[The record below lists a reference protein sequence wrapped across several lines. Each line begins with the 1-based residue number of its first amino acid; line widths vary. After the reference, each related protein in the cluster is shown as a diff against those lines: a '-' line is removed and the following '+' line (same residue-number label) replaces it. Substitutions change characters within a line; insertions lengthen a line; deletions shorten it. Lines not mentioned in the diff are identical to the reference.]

1 MGSFFVRL
9 DLKGHDKISFLYYT
23 RPMKTYEILFEKLY
37 QQDDFVRG
45 QELADQLGISR
56 TAIWKGVQALEQQGL
71 IIQSIKKKGYKLL
84 TGDLIVPEQLAQE
97 LAIPVSYNPASSST
111 QLDAKAGL
119 ETGLTAPRL
128 YLAPNQTG
136 AKGRFGRS
144 FFACPQG
151 GIYMSL
157 HLQPNLPHP
166 DLPAY
171 TLMVAAS
178 LVKAIANLT
187 GIQCQIKWV
196 NDIYLGQK
204 KIAGILTEAITAIE
218 TGLVTDI
225 IIGVGIN
232 FHINDFPDDLRDK
245 AGSLFQEQ
253 PTILRQQLIAETW
266 RLFFQTPEPD
276 LVRYYKDWS
285 LVLGREIS
293 FLEKGQSCTAKVL
306 DISDKGELLIE
317 FPSGQQGY
325 LNSGE
330 ISLTSWDLTKNG

>member
-1 MGSFFVRL
+1 
-9 DLKGHDKISFLYYT
+9 
-23 RPMKTYEILFEKLY
+23 MKTYEKLFEALY
-37 QQDDFVRG
+37 QKQDFVRG

-56 TAIWKGVQALEQQGL
+56 TAIWKAIQALESQGL
-71 IIQSIKKKGYKLL
+71 AIESVKNRGYKLL
-84 TGDLIVPEQLAQE
+84 AGDLLLPDRLAE
-97 LAIPVSYNPASSST
+97 DLGIPVSYNPSSSST

-119 ETGLTAPRL
+119 ENGLAAPRL
-128 YLAPNQTG
+128 YLAPSQTG

-144 FFACPQG
+144 FFASPQG

-178 LVKAIANLT
+178 LVKAIKTLT
-187 GIQCQIKWV
+187 GTQCQIKWV

-204 KIAGILTEAITAIE
+204 KIAGILTEAITSIE
-218 TGLVTDI
+218 TGLVTDV
-225 IIGVGIN
+225 IIGVGLN
-232 FHINDFPDDLRDK
+232 FHITNFPADLQGK
-245 AGSLFQEQ
+245 AGSLFTEQ

-285 LVLGREIS
+285 LVLGRQIT
-293 FLEKGQSCTAKVL
+293 FLEKEQSCTATVS
-306 DISDKGELLIE
+306 DITDKGELIIE
-317 FPSGQQGY
+317 LPSGQQSR

-330 ISLTSWDLTKNG
+330 ISLTSWDQTSGD